1 MYQLHVEKVRKK
13 LDSIKGMKI
22 WEPKKG
28 GVKVERDLASEQGK
42 RTDGK
47 PGNRGR
53 GGGKG
58 TFGGAAS
65 KGRAGKRRECGKK
78 RGERTAGKSKK
89 REAKWEGGARR
100 DSSGLWPATP
110 VTVES
115 GGLWPAT
122 PVADS
127 AEKGRRRGRGRL
139 GRQNAQASN
148 FQAN

>member
-1 MYQLHVEKVRKK
+1 MGTL
-13 LDSIKGMKI
+13 KGRRESGARLGERTGETDRREAGKPRPGR
-22 WEPKKG
+22 WEG
-28 GVKVERDLASEQGK
+28 AGERTREGNFRRGSEQ
-42 RTDGK
+42 R
-47 PGNRGR
+47 PGRE
-53 GGGKG
+53 
-58 TFGGAAS
+58 
-65 KGRAGKRRECGKK
+65 RRECGKK

-110 VTVES
+110 V
-115 GGLWPAT
+115 
-122 PVADS
+122 ADS

>member
-1 MYQLHVEKVRKK
+1 
-13 LDSIKGMKI
+13 MKI

-47 PGNRGR
+47 PRTGRWEGNFRRGSEQR
-53 GGGKG
+53 P
-58 TFGGAAS
+58 
-65 KGRAGKRRECGKK
+65 GRERRECGKK

-122 PVADS
+122 PVADC